1 MEFEDITTNF
11 LRNTWFEYSV
21 LIFTIVF
28 IVSNVQIPVLTM
40 LVDTFFGKLFI
51 IFVIIYLLSEEHYR
65 LSIALGLILINVLSS
80 IRERDDLMSL
90 RNKVRKSPVEKS
102 KEQKKISGP
111 TKKCSRENRTV
122 TKEER
127 EPLGYQ

>member
-28 IVSNVQIPVLTM
+28 IVSNIQIPVLTM

-80 IRERDDLMSL
+80 IR
-90 RNKVRKSPVEKS
+90 
-102 KEQKKISGP
+102 
-111 TKKCSRENRTV
+111 
-122 TKEER
+122 
-127 EPLGYQ
+127 